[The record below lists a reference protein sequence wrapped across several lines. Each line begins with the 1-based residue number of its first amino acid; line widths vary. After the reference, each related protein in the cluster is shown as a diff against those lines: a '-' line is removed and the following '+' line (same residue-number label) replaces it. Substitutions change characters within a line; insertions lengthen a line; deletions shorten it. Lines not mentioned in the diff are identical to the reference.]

1 MALVA
6 NPYASQDLFIASEV
20 SDRMSDLVSRSDK
33 DGSKP
38 FARQVDAWW
47 FAMCIGIRQGQ
58 RTKLPDR
65 TVKFNDGGI
74 LATDPW
80 RITQLELLTLSELGL
95 EALQTPATTIRM
107 ATEYAHTGFSWLL
120 EAVLGAAEPNLTLL
134 SALDELM
141 E

>member
-38 FARQVDAWW
+38 FSRQVDAWW

-74 LATDPW
+74 LGKQSSEWVLVAAKREDFGG
-80 RITQLELLTLSELGL
+80 LLKLICGL
-95 EALQTPATTIRM
+95 RLLLCKS
-107 ATEYAHTGFSWLL
+107 FSLL
-120 EAVLGAAEPNLTLL
+120 RHPL
-134 SALDELM
+134 
-141 E
+141 